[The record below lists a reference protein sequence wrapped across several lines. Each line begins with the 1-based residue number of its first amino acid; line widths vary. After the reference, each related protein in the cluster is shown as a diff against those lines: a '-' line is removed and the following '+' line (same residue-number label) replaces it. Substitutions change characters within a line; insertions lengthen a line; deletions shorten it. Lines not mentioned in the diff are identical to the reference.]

1 MKASKLIFSPND
13 QKNVTTSPAS
23 TAQSTNK
30 IILDYLLFLSIQSRL
45 KQARVE
51 LLELSTPLPQSKE
64 DNTTVEI
71 RKQRWEDTASK
82 AEQDKNAVESIVAG
96 ILSSH
101 CNRTPSFRIDSN
113 FEQRLHLC
121 QLTNL
126 VFGRFDALSTGQHV
140 IAHSSARRR
149 RHETQM
155 AVVIETDIHDEPCD
169 IKRRQ
174 LAMAVDRLI

>member
-1 MKASKLIFSPND
+1 MKASKFIFSPND

-23 TAQSTNK
+23 TSQSTNK

-96 ILSSH
+96 KVGMA
-101 CNRTPSFRIDSN
+101 PSFATRS
-113 FEQRLHLC
+113 
-121 QLTNL
+121 
-126 VFGRFDALSTGQHV
+126 
-140 IAHSSARRR
+140 
-149 RHETQM
+149 
-155 AVVIETDIHDEPCD
+155 
-169 IKRRQ
+169 
-174 LAMAVDRLI
+174 